1 MKIRFSHLSV
11 SDRRKIERWRQA
23 KLSPDEMARRLGR
36 HRSTIFREL
45 RRNRFVDPELP
56 DLNGYWG
63 LIAQGK
69 ADGRRSRRRKLL
81 RETKLRERVE
91 HCLSCGWTPEQIAG
105 RMRYEGARERVCQE
119 TIYRHIYSDEGRK
132 SELWRHLPSGRRR
145 RRGYRLRK
153 RPPPKFAPELS
164 ILFRPD
170 IVAHR
175 QEFGHWEGDL
185 VLFRQKFGAAN
196 VTTLIERMSRFLVVL
211 KNPEK
216 RTKPIMA
223 QIAKTLGPLPQK
235 ARRSVTFD
243 RGSEFVDWPHLQ
255 AKTGAK
261 TWFCDPQSPW
271 QKGAIEHANK
281 RLRRWIPRD
290 TDPATLS
297 QKDLRDLCAALNETP
312 RKCLGFRT
320 PAEVFRS
327 HILGRGHR
335 KAKLSTKPKSH
346 LG

>member
-11 SDRRKIERWRQA
+11 SERRKIERWRQA
-23 KLSPDEMARRLGR
+23 KVSPDEMARRLGR

-45 RRNRFVDPELP
+45 RRNRFIDTELP

-81 RETKLRERVE
+81 REAKLRERVE

-105 RMRYEGARERVCQE
+105 RMRYEGAPERVRPKRRSTATSTPTKAAALNFGATCPPAAVAAAAIASASARPRNSPRNSASCSVPTSSRTARSSATGIE
-119 TIYRHIYSDEGRK
+119 AGP
-132 SELWRHLPSGRRR
+132 WRQWRRVS
-145 RRGYRLRK
+145 
-153 RPPPKFAPELS
+153 PP
-164 ILFRPD
+164 RD
-170 IVAHR
+170 R
-175 QEFGHWEGDL
+175 

-223 QIAKTLGPLPQK
+223 QIAKTLGPLPAK

-255 AKTGAK
+255 ARTGAK
-261 TWFCDPQSPW
+261 AWFCDSQSPW

-281 RLRRWIPRD
+281 RLRRWIPAI
-290 TDPATLS
+290 P
-297 QKDLRDLCAALNETP
+297 TP
-312 RKCLGFRT
+312 GASL
-320 PAEVFRS
+320 
-327 HILGRGHR
+327 
-335 KAKLSTKPKSH
+335 KPTS
-346 LG
+346 GTSAPP